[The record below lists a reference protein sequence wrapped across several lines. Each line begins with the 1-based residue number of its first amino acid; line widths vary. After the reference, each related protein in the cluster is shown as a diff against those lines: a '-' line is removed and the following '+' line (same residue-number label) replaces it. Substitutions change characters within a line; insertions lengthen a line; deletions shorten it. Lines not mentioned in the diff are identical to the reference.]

1 MEKKVVQY
9 AVPSVSVPQQ
19 ADATRHAVELLVAK
33 DGVFRTSEKWVYAS
47 LRGLIDSGHVK
58 VSGTTL
64 SVGADFESHL
74 LKMSDIDAG
83 YTPIL
88 RDYRRSIS
96 EKISEYNVSS
106 DAVMDKITHMPNTDE
121 KIIYLTSVLAD
132 AYGKLEKALEKTA
145 KLEATLH
152 ELDIS
157 LSVMESMTFD
167 ENTDG

>member
-1 MEKKVVQY
+1 MDKKVVQH
-9 AVPSVSVPQQ
+9 AVSSVPIPQQ
-19 ADATRHAVELLVAK
+19 ADATRRAVELLVAK

-47 LRGLIDSGHVK
+47 LRDLIDSGHVK

-106 DAVMDKITHMPNTDE
+106 DAVMDKIADMPNTDE

>member
-1 MEKKVVQY
+1 MDKKVVQH
-9 AVPSVSVPQQ
+9 AVSSVPIPQQ
-19 ADATRHAVELLVAK
+19 ADATRRAVELLVAK
-33 DGVFRTSEKWVYAS
+33 DGVFRTSEKWVYSS
-47 LRGLIDSGHVK
+47 LRGLIESGHVN
-58 VSGTTL
+58 VSGNTL
-64 SVGADFESHL
+64 SVGSDFESYL
-74 LKMSDIDAG
+74 LSMADMDAG

-96 EKISEYNVSS
+96 DKINEYDVSS
-106 DAVMDKITHMPNTDE
+106 DAVMDKISHMPNTDE

-145 KLEATLH
+145 KLEATLR

-157 LSVMESMTFD
+157 LSVVESMTFD